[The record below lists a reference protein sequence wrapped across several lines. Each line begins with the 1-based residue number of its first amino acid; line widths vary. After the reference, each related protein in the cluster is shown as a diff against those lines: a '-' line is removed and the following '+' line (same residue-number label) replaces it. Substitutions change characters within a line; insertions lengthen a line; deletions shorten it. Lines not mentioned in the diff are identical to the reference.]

1 MRALIFIVQVVI
13 ALFITASLMPLVLF
27 SVPAAQESQALGIS
41 LMVALLAGSFG
52 VIALVWPRKK
62 S

>member
-1 MRALIFIVQVVI
+1 MRALIFVVQVVI

-41 LMVALLAGSFG
+41 LMVALLVGSFG